1 LQKLYDKLPMMPLL
15 PIINRNYIA
24 YFIYTLFA
32 IHCFYQGFDLITLMI
47 IYANV
52 YVARQRTLKLEKRVH
67 YLFDKSLKEEKEK
80 NEKAEIKEKIFYN
93 PL

>member
-1 LQKLYDKLPMMPLL
+1 
-15 PIINRNYIA
+15 
-24 YFIYTLFA
+24 
-32 IHCFYQGFDLITLMI
+32 MI

-80 NEKAEIKEKIFYN
+80 NEKSEIKEKIFYN